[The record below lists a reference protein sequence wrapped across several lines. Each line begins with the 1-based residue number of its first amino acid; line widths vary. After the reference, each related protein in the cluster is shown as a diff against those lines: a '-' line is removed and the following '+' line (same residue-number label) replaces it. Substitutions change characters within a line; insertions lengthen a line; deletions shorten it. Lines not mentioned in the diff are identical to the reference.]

1 MPSEAHRCVLRALCG
16 VLELPHTE
24 VGDMSIG
31 VIVDK
36 WVYIYLVIWFI
47 IIYYVRVCVFLS
59 MEENPL
65 PEFFKIIF
73 GY

>member
-1 MPSEAHRCVLRALCG
+1 
-16 VLELPHTE
+16 
-24 VGDMSIG
+24 MSIG

-59 MEENPL
+59 MGENPL

>member
-1 MPSEAHRCVLRALCG
+1 MPSEAHRCVLRDFYGL
-16 VLELPHTE
+16 LELPHTE
-24 VGDMSIG
+24 VGDMSIER
-31 VIVDK
+31 IVYK
-36 WVYIYLVIWFI
+36 WVYIYLVMLYI
-47 IIYYVRVCVFLS
+47 IIYYVRVRVFLS